1 MAVTRISREA
11 LDNVLRGDIKENS
24 TFVLKFYSNNCHL
37 CHNLKDYFVDV
48 SNKEEYKDMHFFA
61 YNIDDYPELEDK
73 LRFKGVPTIFVVNTH
88 ISDRRPKLH
97 LLPEPEDPNDKTWYR
112 VSDICNFLNRVAL

>member
-1 MAVTRISREA
+1 MAVTRISRDA

-48 SNKEEYKDMHFFA
+48 SNKEEYKDLHFFA
-61 YNIDDYPELEDK
+61 YNIDDYPELEDR

-88 ISDRRPKLH
+88 ISNRRPKLH
-97 LLPEPEDPNDKTWYR
+97 LLPEPDDPNDKTWYR
-112 VSDICNFLNRVAL
+112 VSDICNFLDRVAL

>member
-1 MAVTRISREA
+1 MAVTRISRDA
-11 LDNVLRGDIKENS
+11 LDNVLRGDIKENT

-37 CHNLKDYFVDV
+37 CHNLREYFVDV
-48 SNKEEYKDMHFFA
+48 SNKEEYEDLHFFA
-61 YNIDDYPELEDK
+61 YNIDDYPELEEK

-97 LLPEPEDPNDKTWYR
+97 LLPEPDAPNDKTWYR

>member
-48 SNKEEYKDMHFFA
+48 SNKEEYKDLHFFA
-61 YNIDDYPELEDK
+61 YNIDDYPELEDR

-112 VSDICNFLNRVAL
+112 VSDICKFLDRVAV

>member
-1 MAVTRISREA
+1 MAVTRISRDA
-11 LDNVLRGDIKENS
+11 LDNVLRGDIKENT

-48 SNKEEYKDMHFFA
+48 SNKEKYKDLHFFA
-61 YNIDDYPELEDK
+61 YNIDDYPELEEK

-88 ISDRRPKLH
+88 ITDRRPKLH
-97 LLPEPEDPNDKTWYR
+97 LLPEPEEPNDKTWYR
-112 VSDICNFLNRVAL
+112 VSDICKFLDRVAV

>member
-1 MAVTRISREA
+1 MAVTRISRDA

-61 YNIDDYPELEDK
+61 YNIDDYPELEDR

-97 LLPEPEDPNDKTWYR
+97 LLPEPDEPNDKTWYR
-112 VSDICNFLNRVAL
+112 VSDICNFLDRVAL

>member
-1 MAVTRISREA
+1 MAVTRISRDA

-48 SNKEEYKDMHFFA
+48 SNKEEYKDLHFFA

-88 ISDRRPKLH
+88 ISDR
-97 LLPEPEDPNDKTWYR
+97 
-112 VSDICNFLNRVAL
+112 

>member
-37 CHNLKDYFVDV
+37 CHSLKDYFVDI
-48 SNKEEYKDMHFFA
+48 SNKEEYKDLHFFA
-61 YNIDDYPELEDK
+61 YNIDDYPELEGM
-73 LRFKGVPTIFVVNTH
+73 LRFRGVPTIFVVHTH
-88 ISDRRPKLH
+88 ISDRRPSLH
-97 LLPEPEDPNDKTWYR
+97 LLPEPEEPNDKTWYR
-112 VSDICNFLNRVAL
+112 VSDICEFLDRVAV

>member
-1 MAVTRISREA
+1 MAVTRISRDA